1 MSVLDA
7 SMLVLAVL
15 LPWLAGGAIV
25 AALPGARAE
34 PAGRPA
40 WIAGAGWLLG
50 AVLVTVL
57 MRGLART
64 GVPFGRLV
72 IALPLAGVAAAA
84 LVIAWRRAGWPS
96 RGLVAAGR
104 DALAGRALDG
114 AARVAWIALLAW
126 LAARFAMLL
135 AEVLWQPLYPWDAWI
150 QWATKA
156 KVWYSLHTMVPFEFA
171 EQWLAAN
178 GTRYFDASP
187 HYPATVP
194 LWQVWT
200 SVMLGRW
207 DDALMNVFWWQCAV
221 ALALVVYAALRR
233 LGYGRLGALTGTW
246 LVSSLPLANVHV
258 ALAGYAD
265 LPMAAY
271 YTVAAVAALRWIE
284 RRGID
289 DALLA
294 LAFVAACPLIKTP
307 GIIWAMTIVAAVVV
321 GAWPRG
327 GLRLVGLSAAALAV
341 LLSITS
347 RYSPTVLGYTV
358 HLTFAP
364 AWAALRDSFFMLG
377 NWHLLWYAV
386 LAVAILGRRE
396 AAERPLQPFTTL
408 IVAGFSFL
416 LLVFGVT
423 NARDW
428 VADQTTVNRA
438 ALHLA
443 PLAALW
449 ALAVFR
455 RYATRDAPPVAA
467 PDREDPAG
475 TNHALPGDAPVDAAA
490 QPAHA

>member
-1 MSVLDA
+1 MNVTDIV
-7 SMLVLAVL
+7 MLLAALL

-50 AVLVTVL
+50 VFLVTVL
-57 MRGLART
+57 MRGLALA
-64 GVPFGRLV
+64 GIPFGRLS
-72 IALPLAGVAAAA
+72 IALPLAVIAAAA
-84 LVIAWRRAGWPS
+84 LFVVSRRAGWPS
-96 RGLVAAGR
+96 RERAAAGR
-104 DALAGRALDG
+104 DALAGRALAG
-114 AARVAWIALLAW
+114 TARVAWLALLAW
-126 LAARFAMLL
+126 LAVRFAMLL
-135 AEVLWQPLYPWDAWI
+135 ADVLWQPLYPWDAWI

-156 KVWYSLHTMVPFEFA
+156 KVWYSLRTIVPFEFA

-221 ALALVVYAALRR
+221 ALALVAYAALRR
-233 LGYGRLGALTGTW
+233 LGFERLGALVGTW

-271 YTVAAVAALRWIE
+271 YTVASVAALRWLE
-284 RRGID
+284 RRGLD

-294 LAFVAACPLIKTP
+294 LAFAAACPLIKTP
-307 GIIWAMTIVAAVVV
+307 GLIWALTIVAAVVV
-321 GAWPRG
+321 GAWPRN
-327 GLRLVGLSAAALAV
+327 GLRLVGASAAALAV
-341 LLSITS
+341 LLTITS
-347 RYSPTVLGYTV
+347 RFSPTILGYTV
-358 HLTFAP
+358 HLTFEP
-364 AWAALRDSFFMLG
+364 AWSALRDSFFMLG

-386 LAVAILGRRE
+386 VAVAILGRRE
-396 AAERPLQPFTTL
+396 AAAPPLQPFTML
-408 IVAGFSFL
+408 VAAGAAFL
-416 LLVFGVT
+416 LVVFGVT

-455 RYATRDAPPVAA
+455 RTTMRDA
-467 PDREDPAG
+467 R
-475 TNHALPGDAPVDAAA
+475 DAAA
-490 QPAHA
+490 DAPDASGDALPVDGGVDPAARPAHA

>member
-1 MSVLDA
+1 MSALDA
-7 SMLVLAVL
+7 TMLVLAVL
-15 LPWLAGGAIV
+15 LPWLAGAAIV

-34 PAGRPA
+34 PAGRAA

-50 AVLVTVL
+50 AVLVTLL
-57 MRGLART
+57 MRVLAVA
-64 GVPFGRLV
+64 GIPFGRLS
-72 IALPLAGVAAAA
+72 IALPLAVIGAAAIF
-84 LVIAWRRAGWPS
+84 VVSRRAGWPS
-96 RGLVAAGR
+96 RERVNAGR
-104 DALAGRALDG
+104 DALAGRGLAPRM
-114 AARVAWIALLAW
+114 RVAWLGLLAW
-126 LAARFAMLL
+126 LAVRFAMLL
-135 AEVLWQPLYPWDAWI
+135 AEVVWQPLYPWDAWI

-156 KVWYSLHTMVPFEFA
+156 KVWYSLRTIVPFDFA
-171 EQWLAAN
+171 QQWFAAN
-178 GTRYFDASP
+178 GARYFDASP

-221 ALALVVYAALRR
+221 ALALVAYAALRR
-233 LGYGRLGALTGTW
+233 VGYGRLGALVGTW

-271 YTVAAVAALRWIE
+271 YTVAAVAALRWLE
-284 RRGID
+284 RRGLD
-289 DALLA
+289 DAVLA
-294 LAFVAACPLIKTP
+294 LAFVVACPLIKTP
-307 GIIWAMTIVAAVVV
+307 GLIWALTIVAAVVV
-321 GAWPRG
+321 GAWPRA
-327 GLRLVGLSAAALAV
+327 GLRLVGLSAAALAAALTIV
-341 LLSITS
+341 S

-358 HLTFAP
+358 HLTFEP
-364 AWAALRDSFFMLG
+364 AWSALRDAFFMLG

-386 LAVAILGRRE
+386 LAVAVLGRRE
-396 AAERPLQPFTTL
+396 AAAPPLQPFTVL
-408 IVAGFSFL
+408 IAAGAAFL
-416 LLVFGVT
+416 LVVFGVT

-455 RYATRDAPPVAA
+455 RTTTREAPVLASGDVATGTGEAMSVNAA
-467 PDREDPAG
+467 VDPA
-475 TNHALPGDAPVDAAA
+475 AR
-490 QPAHA
+490 PAHA